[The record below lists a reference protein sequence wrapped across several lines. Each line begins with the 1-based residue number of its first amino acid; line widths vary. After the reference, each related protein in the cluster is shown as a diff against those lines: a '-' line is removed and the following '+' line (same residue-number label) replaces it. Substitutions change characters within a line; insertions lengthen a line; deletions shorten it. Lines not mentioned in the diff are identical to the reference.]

1 MWLQWCIH
9 SSNIVG
15 DVAIIWHV
23 SQVAYQNWA
32 PFTNCITKVDGI
44 TIDDAEDLYLV
55 ILMQNLLEY
64 SSNYSGMIGS
74 LWFYSKDEAADFN
87 ADIVNTDNFKSFK
100 YKSKLLGN
108 SRYYLPKSIINN
120 YNIIIIE
127 KNFYDES
134 IYLDVKRYKDI
145 TNLTS

>member
-1 MWLQWCIH
+1 M
-9 SSNIVG
+9 
-15 DVAIIWHV
+15 
-23 SQVAYQNWA
+23 
-32 PFTNCITKVDGI
+32 
-44 TIDDAEDLYLV
+44 
-55 ILMQNLLEY
+55 LEY
-64 SSNYSGMIGS
+64 SSNYSRMIGS

-120 YNIIIIE
+120 YNTIIIE

-145 TNLTS
+145 TKLKS

>member
-1 MWLQWCIH
+1 
-9 SSNIVG
+9 
-15 DVAIIWHV
+15 
-23 SQVAYQNWA
+23 
-32 PFTNCITKVDGI
+32 
-44 TIDDAEDLYLV
+44 
-55 ILMQNLLEY
+55 
-64 SSNYSGMIGS
+64 MIGS

-100 YKSKLLGN
+100 YKSKLLGS
-108 SRYYLPKSIINN
+108 SRYYLPKKIINN

-145 TNLTS
+145 TKLTS

>member
-1 MWLQWCIH
+1 
-9 SSNIVG
+9 
-15 DVAIIWHV
+15 
-23 SQVAYQNWA
+23 
-32 PFTNCITKVDGI
+32 
-44 TIDDAEDLYLV
+44 
-55 ILMQNLLEY
+55 
-64 SSNYSGMIGS
+64 MIGS

-87 ADIVNTDNFKSFK
+87 ADIVKTDNFKSFK

-127 KNFYDES
+127 NNFYDES

-145 TNLTS
+145 TKLKS